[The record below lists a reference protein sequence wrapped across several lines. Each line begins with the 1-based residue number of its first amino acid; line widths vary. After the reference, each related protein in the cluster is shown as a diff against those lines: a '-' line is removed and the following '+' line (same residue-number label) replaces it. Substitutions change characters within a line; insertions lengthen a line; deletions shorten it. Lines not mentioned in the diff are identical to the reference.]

1 MNPCY
6 FPVGVGAAASP
17 MSSMMMSGTKRLSR
31 QKDWSRPET
40 TATDAINE
48 DDEQIAL
55 KLENY
60 VEVDNI
66 EMVSINTHVRY
77 IVFDSRVGKFM
88 FRLGGLLAMKHASY
102 VVLSN
107 GKQTWSV
114 PKETEHQ
121 GKKHTTR
128 FFRVLNPYEMQ
139 QKRLETQRKDKDEAT
154 IIAQQQHEE
163 LQAKQAEI
171 EKLKRVITKLSSGK
185 KN

>member
-6 FPVGVGAAASP
+6 PTAAAP
-17 MSSMMMSGTKRLSR
+17 MMAMSGTKRLSR

-40 TATDAINE
+40 TTTDAINQ

-66 EMVSINTHVRY
+66 DMVSINTHVRY
-77 IVFDSRVGKFM
+77 MVFDTRVGKFM
-88 FRLGGLLAMKHASY
+88 FRLGGLLAMKHTGY

-114 PKETEHQ
+114 PKEAEHKD
-121 GKKHTTR
+121 KKYTTR

-139 QKRLETQRKDKDEAT
+139 QKRLETQKKDKDEVT
-154 IIAQQQHEE
+154 LIAQQQHEE
-163 LQAKQAEI
+163 LTKKQAEI
-171 EKLKRVITKLSSGK
+171 DKLKRVISKLSQGTK
-185 KN
+185 RN